1 MSARLRILHLEDD
14 RDDSALVSETLVA
27 AGWNVE
33 VIRVQ
38 TRSDYEAALA
48 TRRHDIVLADLRLP
62 GFDGLT
68 ALALHQ
74 DAQHPAP
81 FIFLSGH
88 ADEAALV
95 RSLEQGAADLLS
107 KQHLARLPHALRRV
121 LHESKQRAQLRRTTE
136 GLHRLSRRL
145 LDIQETERR
154 QIARELHDEVGQ
166 ALTATKISLQTLARS
181 PEPDRI
187 ASDLPAVIA
196 LVDRLVG
203 IVRSLSL
210 DLRPPLLDEL
220 GLVPAVRWLVEKQT
234 QATGLEIS
242 FRAEDTPDRLD
253 PALAITCFRIVQEAL
268 TNATRHAQAH
278 SVEIGLTRSG
288 DQLKLRIRDDG
299 RGFSPAQAFARADR
313 GGSLG
318 LISMQE
324 RASLLSGTCVIDSA
338 LGHGTEIRATFPLTP
353 PVAP

>member
-14 RDDSALVSETLVA
+14 RDDSLLVSETLLA
-27 AGWNVE
+27 AGWDVE
-33 VIRVQ
+33 VMRVQ
-38 TRSDYEAALA
+38 SRTDYEAALA
-48 TRRHDIVLADLRLP
+48 TRQHDIVLADLRLP

-74 DAQHPAP
+74 KAQHPAP

-88 ADEAALV
+88 ADESALV

-107 KQHLARLPHALRRV
+107 KQHLPRLPHALRRV
-121 LHESKQRAQLRRTTE
+121 LHESKQRAQLRHTTE

-166 ALTATKISLQTLARS
+166 ALTATKISLQTLLRS
-181 PEPDRI
+181 PDPERI
-187 ASDLPAVIA
+187 ASDLPEVIT
-196 LVDRLVG
+196 LVDRLLG

-220 GLVPAVRWLVEKQT
+220 GLVPALRWLVEKQS
-234 QATGLEIS
+234 QATGLEIA
-242 FRAEDTPDRLD
+242 FHADDLPARLD
-253 PALAITCFRIVQEAL
+253 PALAITCFRIAQESL
-268 TNATRHAQAH
+268 TNAARHAQAH
-278 SVEIGLTRSG
+278 SVELTLHRHEG
-288 DQLKLRIRDDG
+288 HLQLTIRDDG
-299 RGFSPAQAFARADR
+299 RGFVPSQAFARADR

-324 RASLLSGTCVIDSA
+324 RASLLAGSCLIDSA
-338 LGHGTEIRATFPLTP
+338 PGQGTEIRANFPLN
-353 PVAP
+353 ASIAS